1 MPNDMSGTFIA
12 FDEASKLDW
21 KKLTVLPMPSD
32 HKADL
37 FYFPKT
43 GKIGKLPKS
52 KYEEMT
58 FTTEVV
64 LSQVAPKSVDAQE
77 IYKAMRALM
86 EHRQEILYYRQHEE
100 RTPKQ
105 KAYEILKTPDNWVQK
120 SVREH
125 RMHGIAYCILGA
137 LIAKW
142 GIKDMTYPNHGF
154 IQDVRKVAS
163 LIRRNYS
170 GSFPM
175 HIDDKS
181 VIAYWNDYPGRK
193 FDEVQ
198 NILKLADV

>member
-52 KYEEMT
+52 KYKEMT
-58 FTTEVV
+58 FTTKVV
-64 LSQVAPKSVDAQE
+64 SSQVAPKSVDAQE

-86 EHRQEILYYRQHEE
+86 EHRQEMLYYRQHEE

-120 SVREH
+120 SVREY

-137 LIAKW
+137 LMAKW
-142 GIKDMTYPNHGF
+142 GMQNMDYSNGGFARDCSHVANH
-154 IQDVRKVAS
+154 
-163 LIRRNYS
+163 IRRRYPCS
-170 GSFPM
+170 GRM
-175 HIDDKS
+175 DDKS
-181 VIAYWNDYPGRK
+181 VIAHWNDDPHRR
-193 FDEVQ
+193 FEEVQ
-198 NILKLADV
+198 EILRLADV